1 MDNTI
6 TISVKEYTELIKART
21 ILEMIRTAAEND
33 KYIGNEDVLKFFGV
47 YKTAN
52 EEDDF

>member
-6 TISVKEYTELIKART
+6 TISVDEYRELIKAYT
-21 ILEMIRTAAEND
+21 ILGTIRAAAEND
-33 KYIGNEDVLKFFGV
+33 KYITNEDVLKFFGV
-47 YKTAN
+47 YKTAT